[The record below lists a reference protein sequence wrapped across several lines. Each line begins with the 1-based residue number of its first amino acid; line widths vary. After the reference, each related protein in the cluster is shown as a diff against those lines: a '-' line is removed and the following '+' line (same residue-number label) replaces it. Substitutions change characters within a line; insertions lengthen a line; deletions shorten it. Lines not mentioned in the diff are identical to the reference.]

1 MESIRLS
8 ADQVRKIKKGEKVK
22 VKSDELDQTVEIQ
35 LSNTSIDVDVVQ
47 SVEQTEKS
55 NSSKFSVEDNFDSS
69 QSVSELKSQ
78 LVNILTEKKKLQ
90 KRIDSLRED
99 IDSHNKQ
106 IRTAKKMERDDLAR
120 KAQDKK
126 TNKLDKIKDL
136 NGQVNDLKEDE
147 HRIRDR
153 IDVAQS

>member
-8 ADQVRKIKKGEKVK
+8 ADQVRKIKNGEKVK

-35 LSNTSIDVDVVQ
+35 PSNTSIDVDVVQ

-69 QSVSELKSQ
+69 QSVSELKNQ

-106 IRTAKKMERDDLAR
+106 IRMAKKRERDDLAQ
-120 KAQDKK
+120 KVQDRK
-126 TNKLDKIKDL
+126 TNKLDKIEKL

-153 IDVAQS
+153 IDIAQS

>member
-8 ADQVRKIKKGEKVK
+8 ADQVRKIKNGEKVK

-35 LSNTSIDVDVVQ
+35 PSNTSIDVDVVQ

-106 IRTAKKMERDDLAR
+106 IRMAKKRERDDLAQ
-120 KAQDKK
+120 KVQDRK
-126 TNKLDKIKDL
+126 TNKLNKIERL
-136 NGQVNDLKEDE
+136 NGQVNELKEDE

-153 IDVAQS
+153 IDIAQS

>member
-8 ADQVRKIKKGEKVK
+8 ADQVRKIKNGEKVK

-35 LSNTSIDVDVVQ
+35 PSNTSIDVDVVQ
-47 SVEQTEKS
+47 SVEQTKKS

-106 IRTAKKMERDDLAR
+106 IRMAKKRERDDLAQ
-120 KAQDKK
+120 KVQDRK
-126 TNKLDKIKDL
+126 TNKLDKIEKL

-153 IDVAQS
+153 IDIAQS